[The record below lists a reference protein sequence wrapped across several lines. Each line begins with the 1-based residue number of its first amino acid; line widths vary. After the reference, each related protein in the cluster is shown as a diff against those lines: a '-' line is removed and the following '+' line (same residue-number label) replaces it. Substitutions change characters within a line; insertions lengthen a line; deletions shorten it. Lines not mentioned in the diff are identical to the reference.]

1 MFDDYTRDILTIIGL
16 ILGVG
21 FGFYALDKNKQT
33 KVLKIVY
40 LLIILIPILY
50 NVYNIYNFFNLELT
64 HKNIFTLV
72 ISVISLGLLISMYL
86 FYIMLEIASKH
97 NEINLI
103 QYKFIEKITSNLEKH
118 LKFIELNTK
127 SVAVL
132 RELLCEIDEKEF
144 QKKYK
149 DRIEKIDGEFKNLAD
164 KN

>member
-64 HKNIFTLV
+64 HKNIFTFV
-72 ISVISLGLLISMYL
+72 ISVISLSLLISIYL
-86 FYIMLEIASKH
+86 FYIILNISAKHAEISKEMAT
-97 NEINLI
+97 NSKELLQFIKFNNKSILI
-103 QYKFIEKITSNLEKH
+103 
-118 LKFIELNTK
+118 
-127 SVAVL
+127 L
-132 RELLCEIDEKEF
+132 RELLHEIDEKEF

-149 DRIEKIDGEFKNLAD
+149 DTIEKIDGEFKNLVD

>member
-40 LLIILIPILY
+40 LFIILIPILY

-72 ISVISLGLLISMYL
+72 ISFISLGLLISMYL
-86 FYIMLEIASKH
+86 FYIIINISVKHVEVSKEMIK
-97 NEINLI
+97 NSKEFLQFIQFNNKSILI
-103 QYKFIEKITSNLEKH
+103 
-118 LKFIELNTK
+118 
-127 SVAVL
+127 L
-132 RELLCEIDEKEF
+132 RELLYEIDEKEF

-149 DRIEKIDGEFKNLAD
+149 DTIEKIDGEFKNLVD